1 RMRGWERGN
10 GETFACGTGACA
22 AVAAAVKNGICPKG
36 EDVTVKVT
44 GGDLIVNF
52 TDDGITL
59 SGDTKLV
66 FDGVTEY

>member
-1 RMRGWERGN
+1 MRVWERGAAV
-10 GETFACGTGACA
+10 TLACGTGACA
-22 AVAAAVKNGICPKG
+22 AVAAAVRNGFCPKG